1 MRSVRHAVQA
11 RPVAWLLALLLLA
24 AQALGLWH
32 AVAHV
37 GHGAGPSLQAQA
49 APESFGHAV
58 DDEAGCRLYDQIAT
72 AAALPSVAPGWL
84 ADPVPAAVDT
94 WSVAS
99 TPVRALRPYQARAP
113 PRG

>member
-1 MRSVRHAVQA
+1 MRPVHHAVQA

-32 AVAHV
+32 AVAHA
-37 GHGAGPSLQAQA
+37 GHGAGHSLQAGA
-49 APESFGHAV
+49 APLPFGHAA
-58 DDEAGCRLYDQIAT
+58 DDEPGCRLFDQIAT
-72 AAALPSVAPGWL
+72 AAALPSAAPAWQ
-84 ADPVPAAVDT
+84 ADNAPAAVDA
-94 WSVAS
+94 WSLVS